1 MIREIYLDNAATTKV
16 HPDVVDIMVKAMQE
30 DYGNP
35 SSLHRKGAEAERLVR
50 SAAEQIAHTL
60 RVKEKE
66 LIFTSGGTESNN
78 LAMIGAAMARRR
90 EGKHLITTA
99 IEHASAANPFGFLEK
114 EGFEVTRVPVS
125 PEGIVDPEAIA
136 AAIRPDTL
144 LVSVMMVNNEIGS
157 VQPVAEIGRR
167 IKEKNPKT
175 LFHVDAIQGYGK
187 FVIRPHKENIDMLS
201 VSGHKI
207 HGPKGSGFLYVSENA
222 RIVPIIFGGGQ
233 QNDMRSGTENVPG
246 ILGLGKAC
254 ELIYTDHAE
263 KMRRLYELKLRL
275 TEGLEKLDGVRV
287 NGPKVAVCDD
297 APAEIREKYDSL
309 ELPDTERP
317 EHRPEAAPQIV
328 SASFDGVRSE
338 VLLHA
343 LEDSGIMVSAG
354 SACSSNGQRHKS
366 ATLTAIGLEEP
377 WLSGTIRF
385 SFGIYTTEEEIDETL
400 AVLEKLLPRLRR
412 FVRR

>member
-1 MIREIYLDNAATTKV
+1 MTREIYLDNAATTKV
-16 HPDVVDIMVKAMQE
+16 HPEVVEIMVKAMEE

-35 SSLHRKGAEAERLVR
+35 SSLHRKGAEAERLIR
-50 SAAEQIAHTL
+50 HACEQIAHTL
-60 RVKEKE
+60 RIREKE
-66 LIFTSGGTESNN
+66 IIFTSGGTESNN
-78 LAMIGAAMARRR
+78 LAIIGAAMARRR
-90 EGKHLITTA
+90 EGKHLITTVF
-99 IEHASAANPFGFLEK
+99 EHASAANPFSFLEK

-125 PEGIVDPEAIA
+125 KEGIVDPEEIA

-157 VQPVAEIGRR
+157 VQPVAEIGRL
-167 IKEKNPKT
+167 IKERNPKT

-222 RIVPIIFGGGQ
+222 RIVPILFGGGQ

-263 KMRRLYELKLRL
+263 KMSWLYELKLRL
-275 TEGLEKLDGVRV
+275 TEGLEKLEGVRV
-287 NGPKVAVCDD
+287 NGPKVTVQEDV
-297 APAEIREKYDSL
+297 PAEIVEKYGRHD
-309 ELPDTERP
+309 LPDTEHP
-317 EHRPEAAPQIV
+317 EHRPDAAPQIV

-343 LEDSGIMVSAG
+343 LEDQGIMVSAG

-385 SFGIYTTEEEIDETL
+385 SFGIYNTEEDVEETL
-400 AVLEKLLPRLRR
+400 AVLSELLPRLRR